1 MDFNSSFNDDS
12 WLYSSNNNNNNNG
25 NGNGNSGFSNETLQ
39 EPVPFEDFKF
49 TFNTSFNDLQPS
61 STLIDPFLQEPFNF
75 LTPATNT
82 VLDENDQK
90 AFSSFL
96 DAFFMDPEMQ
106 FPPQPT
112 QENTSDFYNN
122 YEEEK
127 QQPQKEREEEEEHRR
142 SSILQSLDEQKM
154 LHQRLNLLA
163 SLPANKI
170 KSSNDQSRSPS
181 FNNTTSSVTS
191 LSEDDNSTTPQT
203 IYLRQSNSIASPY
216 TITPTTNTASASAH
230 HQMTRKRS
238 SSSAQLYSNYE
249 KENTKKP
256 IKKSKSTKELLTE
269 EEKRANHIASE
280 QKRRSTIRTGFKE
293 LTDLIPTLKNIN
305 NSKSTVLFKAVDFIR
320 YLEKRNKGLRE
331 KVGSLE
337 LRAEVEGRMTQTT
350 AANSIIPGVVN
361 NKHDVDKEKE
371 LISSLPFSAELP
383 PLTPNTVSSTTSTSS
398 SIATLASTTST
409 ASKFKPVEASNSS
422 NSITKKVPVVTT
434 NTSLPYLTQS
444 KKPTTLSPHYTLSNG
459 NPISKHNSLPKRRRS
474 SSSSGSSNHYGN
486 QNLQGLPANARNAL
500 LAHKTQQKQLLIL
513 QEQLQMH
520 QRLIAQQQEMK
531 ERSLSGSSSSNMK
544 NKLPPILGQYDT
556 SSKSSRHNGKSSL
569 LKELEDKAIS
579 AP

>member
-12 WLYSSNNNNNNNG
+12 WLYNSNNNN
-25 NGNGNSGFSNETLQ
+25 
-39 EPVPFEDFKF
+39 DFKF
-49 TFNTSFNDLQPS
+49 TFNTSLNELQP

-106 FPPQPT
+106 FQQQNN
-112 QENTSDFYNN
+112 QENTSEFYNN
-122 YEEEK
+122 YEE
-127 QQPQKEREEEEEHRR
+127 PQKEREEEEEHRR

-163 SLPANKI
+163 SLPANNNAKP
-170 KSSNDQSRSPS
+170 SNDQSRSPS

-191 LSEDDNSTTPQT
+191 LSEDDNTTPQT
-203 IYLRQSNSIASPY
+203 IYLRQSDSITSPY
-216 TITPTTNTASASAH
+216 TITPTTSST
-230 HQMTRKRS
+230 HQITRKRS
-238 SSSAQLYSNYE
+238 SSTAQLYSNYE
-249 KENTKKP
+249 KENKKI
-256 IKKSKSTKELLTE
+256 IKKSKSSKELLTE

-280 QKRRSTIRTGFKE
+280 QKRRSTIRTGFKD

-350 AANSIIPGVVN
+350 TNSIPEAVN
-361 NKHDVDKEKE
+361 NKHISDIDNEKE
-371 LISSLPFSAELP
+371 SISLPFSAELP
-383 PLTPNTVSSTTSTSS
+383 PLTPTASSTTSTSS
-398 SIATLASTTST
+398 SIATTSTFT
-409 ASKFKPVEASNSS
+409 ASKFKQVNLEGGSN
-422 NSITKKVPVVTT
+422 TKKTITT
-434 NTSLPYLTQS
+434 TTTSLPYLTS
-444 KKPTTLSPHYTLSNG
+444 NRKATPPPHYTLSNG
-459 NPISKHNSLPKRRRS
+459 NHISKHTLPKRRRRS
-474 SSSSGSSNHYGN
+474 SSSSGSSSIYGN
-486 QNLQGLPANARNAL
+486 QTLQGLPANARNAL

-531 ERSLSGSSSSNMK
+531 ERTLTSSSNMK

-556 SSKSSRHNGKSSL
+556 SSKSSRHNGKLSL